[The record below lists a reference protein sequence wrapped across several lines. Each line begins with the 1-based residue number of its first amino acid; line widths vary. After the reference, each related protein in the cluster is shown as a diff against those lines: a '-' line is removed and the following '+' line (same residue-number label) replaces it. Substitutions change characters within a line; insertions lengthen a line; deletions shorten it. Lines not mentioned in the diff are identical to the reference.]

1 MAATVKA
8 RARGLLKGARE
19 LLGEKAL
26 PKEVRTALETLESS
40 LKRTWADL
48 ESEAAEAEPDL
59 EHEDTKTTKDA
70 KHEDATDAA
79 ETPVQEAQ
87 GAHVGA
93 PLQDAQGEDTGGTGL
108 TAPLR
113 EARNVGQW
121 FEAEIHRNF
130 TMIADGQF
138 GEGQLTRDE
147 RISLSS
153 AIGDALDAFARK
165 LSQAAP
171 QLYKRDPYQQTVQ
184 EAGAADSHAAGT
196 APLRGQIVPLI
207 ERALRQDGTT
217 KVKVIEAGW
226 GTSGF
231 YSPEVLKRDGPQ
243 AFRAGTHMFVDHPT
257 VSDEL
262 ERPERSLKELGG
274 VLVTDARW
282 EDDAAGG
289 PGLYADAKV
298 FSGFGAVL
306 EEMAPHIG
314 VSINADGVVREGAAE
329 GRKGRIVERIR
340 QAKSVDFVTQAG
352 AGGKV
357 MALYEARRLGGTV
370 GALDTVDAAARSG
383 QVTASATNG
392 TLNTGLEE
400 AGGMN
405 EEELKALREAKAAAD
420 EQVARLQEALLLREA
435 RDVAAAELAKIEMPE
450 PTRNRL
456 LEAQVKRPVVKDG
469 KLDTEAYATQVREA
483 ATAELAYLVEATGA
497 GRIVG
502 MGGSSEAAASPEQVE
517 QRLNEAFRELGL
529 SDSLAER
536 AAKGR

>member
-48 ESEAAEAEPDL
+48 ESEAAETEP
-59 EHEDTKTTKDA
+59 EHEDTKPAKDA
-70 KHEDATDAA
+70 QPEGSEDSSTQAVTEAA
-79 ETPVQEAQ
+79 HDQGEGNQGGRASEADP
-87 GAHVGA
+87 GP
-93 PLQDAQGEDTGGTGL
+93 PLQV
-108 TAPLR
+108 LR

-138 GEGQLTRDE
+138 GEGHLTREE

-184 EAGAADSHAAGT
+184 EAADSQDAGT
-196 APLRGQIVPLI
+196 APLRGQIVPLV

-274 VLVTDARW
+274 VLVSDARW

-329 GRKGRIVERIR
+329 GRTGRIVERIR

-357 MALYEARRLGGTV
+357 MALYEARRLGGAV
-370 GALDTVDAAARSG
+370 GALDTVDAAALSG

-392 TLNTGLEE
+392 ILHTGLEE

-456 LEAQVKRPVVKDG
+456 LEAQAKRPVVKDG

-502 MGGSSEAAASPEQVE
+502 MGGSSEAAASSEQVE

>member
-48 ESEAAEAEPDL
+48 ESEAAEAEP
-59 EHEDTKTTKDA
+59 EHEETAPA
-70 KHEDATDAA
+70 KDATDAA
-79 ETPVQEAQ
+79 ETPVQEA
-87 GAHVGA
+87 GGPSTT
-93 PLQDAQGEDTGGTGL
+93 PLAAASAQDAQGEGASGAGL
-108 TAPLR
+108 AAPLR

-138 GEGQLTRDE
+138 GEGQLTREE

-171 QLYKRDPYQQTVQ
+171 QLYERDPYQQTVQ
-184 EAGAADSHAAGT
+184 EAGPLTTAAASAQDAQGAHAG
-196 APLRGQIVPLI
+196 APLQEDGTSPLRNIVPLV
-207 ERALRQDGTT
+207 ERALRADGTT
-217 KVKVIEAGW
+217 KIKVIEAGW

-274 VLVTDARW
+274 VLVSDARW

-357 MALYEARRLGGTV
+357 MALYEARRLGGAV
-370 GALDTVDAAARSG
+370 GAEAPT
-383 QVTASATNG
+383 TNG
-392 TLNTGLEE
+392 GTVLEE
-400 AGGMN
+400 AEVN

-450 PTRNRL
+450 PTRGRL
-456 LEAQVKRPVVKDG
+456 LEAQAKRPVVKDG
-469 KLDTEAYATQVREA
+469 KLDTEAYAAQVREA

-502 MGGSSEAAASPEQVE
+502 MGGSSEAAASSEQVE